1 MAEAPLIVKTAAR
14 EGSNQATKGLKN
26 GFVRERWRPIRAMGP
41 FTTARVCEVLPP
53 PLTGYLVHL
62 MVGHG
67 GIGEAL
73 SNRSNSLNFLR
84 LVLALVVLASHAIG
98 LGFGLDPSVSHT
110 PTGTIAVYGFFGI
123 SGYLIAGSA
132 IRNHAGR
139 YLWLRFLRIFPGFWV
154 ALVLT
159 AFFFGLIGWLSPGE
173 YRLVGFI
180 AHGGSHCGVSCY
192 LGARN
197 SPFDYVLRNWLLNI
211 NQQVIAGT
219 VWNGSLWTLFYEF
232 LSYLFLLVLAVTGF
246 LRLRIWTLATTAA
259 LWAVVTV
266 ITLTPSYAGR
276 FPANGFWMNFL
287 KLTTIFMVGA
297 VIFLY
302 RERIPDS
309 GWLALLCAVLF
320 TASLWLPG
328 EFPAWNFT
336 PSELLAPL
344 IAYPLLWLGIHLP
357 FQKVGSKNDY
367 SYGVYIYAYPV
378 TVLLV
383 IWHLQRWGYAVFVLL
398 CVVATVPFAV
408 GSWWLIEKRSLNQK
422 RADPKVI
429 LSRILGPK
437 RVKQSKTAEASDS
450 IALEGSLVPKSDG
463 S

>member
-1 MAEAPLIVKTAAR
+1 VGVP
-14 EGSNQATKGLKN
+14 
-26 GFVRERWRPIRAMGP
+26 
-41 FTTARVCEVLPP
+41 PP
-53 PLTGYLVHL
+53 PLTGYLVQL
-62 MVGHG
+62 MASRGE
-67 GIGEAL
+67 IGEAL

-84 LVLALVVLASHAIG
+84 LVLALTVLVSHAIG
-98 LGFGLDPSVSHT
+98 LGFGLDPSVNHT

-139 YLWLRFLRIFPGFWV
+139 YLWQRFLRIFPGFWV

-180 AHGGSHCGVSCY
+180 AHGDSHCGVSCY

-197 SPFDYVLRNWLLNI
+197 SPFDYVLSNGLLKI
-211 NQQVIAGT
+211 NQPLIAGT
-219 VWNGSLWTLFYEF
+219 AWNGSLWTLFFEF
-232 LSYLFLLVLAVTGF
+232 LSYLFLLALAMAGF
-246 LRLRIWTLATTAA
+246 LRQRIWTLATTIG
-259 LWAVVTV
+259 LWAIVTA
-266 ITLTPSYAGR
+266 ITFIPSYAER
-276 FPANGFWMNFL
+276 FSSPAYGFAMDFL

-302 RERIPDS
+302 RDRIPDS
-309 GWLALLCAVLF
+309 GWLALLCAVVF

-328 EFPAWNFT
+328 EFPMWGFT
-336 PSELLAPL
+336 PSDLLAPL

-357 FQKVGSKNDY
+357 FQKIGSKNDY
-367 SYGVYIYAYPV
+367 SYGLYIYAYPV
-378 TVLLV
+378 TVLLA
-383 IWHLQRWGYAVFVLL
+383 IWHIQRWGEAVFVLL
-398 CVVATVPFAV
+398 CIAATVPFAV
-408 GSWWLIEKRSLNQK
+408 GSWWFIEKRALNQK
-422 RADPKVI
+422 RMDPKVI

-437 RVKQSKTAEASDS
+437 RVQSAEPPEPPEI
-450 IALEGSLVPKSDG
+450 IALERSLSSESDG